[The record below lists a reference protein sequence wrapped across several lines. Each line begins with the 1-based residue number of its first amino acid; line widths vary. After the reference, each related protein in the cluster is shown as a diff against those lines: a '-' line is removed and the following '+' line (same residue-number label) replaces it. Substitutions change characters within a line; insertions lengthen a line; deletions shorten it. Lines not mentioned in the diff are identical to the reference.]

1 MHVTWYLRFLTF
13 LTPCFCIWNI
23 IKVIVQWGRK
33 KVTLFCYIFSHFWAV
48 KYTMHMCAC
57 EVASVMHLDH
67 ASEPASHYVSCIAGG
82 FFSTSAA
89 WEAQH
94 AYNWHKK
101 TYIYWLKRRMSPI
114 VYIPSVSPLPW
125 HPCSMYSLLW
135 EAGPDPNSLHP
146 QLPLPSDFCWHR
158 PMGQCTD
165 LFSTHCPY
173 LCK

>member
-1 MHVTWYLRFLTF
+1 MQCKCYLKSLWPINYFSSFSFWSFLELLF
-13 LTPCFCIWNI
+13 LNFLN
-23 IKVIVQWGRK
+23 
-33 KVTLFCYIFSHFWAV
+33 IFSLQLV
-48 KYTMHMCAC
+48 